1 MRIPVSKIV
10 MLNLFQHL
18 FTKIQKDYQKRE
30 AEMNVRRMIVALFV
44 VVICLGFSQ
53 NLLAQE
59 MKFELNKGYGMKEIL
74 ASYEGKR
81 VAIRLDGGEELEG
94 VVTTVGDQ
102 LVHVAKLSK
111 RDFYDAVIRIEK
123 INAIIFRA
131 RNN

>member
-1 MRIPVSKIV
+1 MRAGSMV
-10 MLNLFQHL
+10 
-18 FTKIQKDYQKRE
+18 
-30 AEMNVRRMIVALFV
+30 VAVFV

-59 MKFELNKGYGMKEIL
+59 MKFELNKGFGMKEIL